1 VIQSFVDSWA
11 LFHHAYLSGWLI
23 AALLALAGV
32 VLVARDQV
40 FLGVAVAQASVLGI
54 TVGIRLGGVSLG
66 APVESHG
73 PGPTHNLFGGL
84 FAVAGAVLTANRGAA
99 GRESREAVTGWIYLV
114 GASLSVLFVAHNPHG
129 LAEVQHLLA
138 STLIGATAADTSAF
152 TVLLLVSAGVFAAC
166 RDRLVLLVTDTEMA
180 RAIGLRVDWWNL
192 GLAVWLGIVV
202 SMAIHV
208 SGVIYAFGC
217 LVLPAMAA
225 KHLCSEVRTLF
236 LVAPL
241 LALLGAFVSFV
252 VANHLDYPPGQL
264 AVALLAAMVVVAW
277 TVRRLREAGL
287 TPPIGT

>member
-1 VIQSFVDSWA
+1 VIESFIDSWA

-32 VLVARDQV
+32 VLVARDQI
-40 FLGVAVAQASVLGI
+40 FLGVAVAQASVFGI
-54 TVGIRLGGVSLG
+54 TVGIRLGGASLA
-66 APVESHG
+66 APVDHG
-73 PGPTHNLFGGL
+73 AGPTHNLFGGV

-99 GRESREAVTGWIYLV
+99 GQESREAVTGWIYLV

-152 TVLLLVSAGVFAAC
+152 TVLLLASAGVFVAC
-166 RDRLVLLVTDTEMA
+166 RDRLVLLVTDTDMA
-180 RAIGLRVDWWNL
+180 RALGLRVDWWNL

-277 TVRRLREAGL
+277 IVRRLREVRL
-287 TPPIGT
+287 TPLIGT